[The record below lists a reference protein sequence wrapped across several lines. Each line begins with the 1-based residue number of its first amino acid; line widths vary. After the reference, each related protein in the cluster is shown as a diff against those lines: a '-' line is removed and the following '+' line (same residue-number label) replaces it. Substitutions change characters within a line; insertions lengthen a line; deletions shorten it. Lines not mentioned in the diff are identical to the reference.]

1 MQGTIWLSDD
11 ENGHIEAKAVWSVEA
26 AATPFERDRIV
37 AYCGGLSLSV
47 NVDTAER
54 LGRALLDA
62 ATARRAEIEALG
74 QEVANG

>member
-1 MQGTIWLSDD
+1 MQTQIWLSDE
-11 ENGHIEAKAVWSVEA
+11 ENSHTWAQAVWSINEA
-26 AATPFERDRIV
+26 TNRFQSRRIV
-37 AYCGGLSLSV
+37 AYCGDMILSL

-62 ATARRAEIEALG
+62 ATARREEIEALG

>member
-1 MQGTIWLSDD
+1 MQATIWLSDEED
-11 ENGHIEAKAVWSVEA
+11 SHTWAQAVWSINEA
-26 AATPFERDRIV
+26 TSRFESHRIV
-37 AYCGGLSLSV
+37 AYCGHFSLSL

-74 QEVANG
+74 QEASNE

>member
-1 MQGTIWLSDD
+1 MQATIWLSDD
-11 ENGHIEAKAVWSVEA
+11 ENGHIEAKAVWSVKA

-37 AYCGGLSLSV
+37 AYCGDFSLSL
-47 NVDTAER
+47 NADTAER

-62 ATARRAEIEALG
+62 ATARREEIAALG